1 MGDSRQTSA
10 RGLREPSWDRLA
22 GLAIVLALHA
32 AGLYALWHYQIRLT
46 PQEAVT
52 LFVNFI
58 NPPPPV
64 QQEEPPKPQ
73 PKPKP
78 VEPEPL
84 PPEPQQIVVEAPVV
98 MAEEPVAPPPPP
110 EPVIDVPPE
119 PQVPVML
126 ASELAV
132 TCPKRSPPVY
142 PMASRKSGEEGRVVL
157 WVELDQHGRMGTVRV
172 ETSSGSQRLDGAATA
187 AVKTWRCTP
196 ATRNGVTVAAVALQP
211 FVFSLEGQ

>member
-1 MGDSRQTSA
+1 MRDVRQPA
-10 RGLREPSWDRLA
+10 WDRLA
-22 GLAIVLALHA
+22 GLAVVLALHA
-32 AGLYALWHYQIRLT
+32 AGLYALWQYQIRLT

-64 QQEEPPKPQ
+64 KQEEPPKPK

-84 PPEPQQIVVEAPVV
+84 PPEPQKIVVEAPIV
-98 MAEEPVAPPPPP
+98 MPEEPVALPPPP
-110 EPVIDVPPE
+110 EPVIEAPPE
-119 PQVPVML
+119 PQGPVVL

-157 WVELDQHGRMGTVRV
+157 RVELDVHGRMGAVHV
-172 ETSSGSQRLDGAATA
+172 ETSSGSSRLDTAAVT
-187 AVKTWRCTP
+187 AVKTWRCNP
-196 ATRNGVTVAAVALQP
+196 AMLGGQPVPAVALQA
-211 FVFSLEGQ
+211 FNFKVEG